1 MTAAPTLFARLAPLA
16 FIFLWSMAFVAVRA
30 GLPDVSPL
38 YFLAVRFA
46 IATVILVT
54 IAALW
59 RLGWT
64 GLRQTWRHFVVA
76 GVLINALYL
85 SAAYLAMTEISGATL
100 ALLGALHPLLTALL
114 SGPVLGERFRA
125 RQWLGVACGIAG
137 VALVV
142 GIDANDLAQRAGVA
156 WGLSSVVCLTA
167 GTLYYSRYC
176 RGLGLV
182 QANTIQLAA
191 AAAVTA
197 AFALA
202 FEDVRADWTPTA
214 LATLG
219 FLVCAVSLG
228 GMALLLYMLK
238 NGATG
243 RVSANF
249 YLTPGTTAVLGWLIL
264 GETLSPLAI
273 LGFVIASVGVWL
285 VNRGG

>member
-1 MTAAPTLFARLAPLA
+1 MTAPSNVLARVAPLA

-38 YFLAVRFA
+38 FFLAVRFA
-46 IATVILVT
+46 IATAILLA

-59 RLGWT
+59 RLDWT
-64 GLRQTWRHFVVA
+64 GAGRAWRHFVVA
-76 GVLINALYL
+76 GVLINAFYL
-85 SAAYLAMTEISGATL
+85 SAGYLAMTEIAGATL
-100 ALLGALHPLLTALL
+100 ALIGALHPLFTALL
-114 SGPVLGERFRA
+114 SGPLLGERFRA
-125 RQWLGVACGIAG
+125 PQWLGVACGMAG
-137 VALVV
+137 VTLVV
-142 GIDANDLAQRAGVA
+142 GVNLDDLGQRAGMA
-156 WGLSSVVCLTA
+156 WGLGAVACLTA
-167 GTLYYSRYC
+167 GTLYYSRFC

-202 FEDVRADWTPTA
+202 FEDIRADWTPTA
-214 LATLG
+214 LVTLG
-219 FLVCAVSLG
+219 FLTVGVSLG

-238 NGATG
+238 TGTAG

-249 YLTPGTTAVLGWLIL
+249 YLTPGAAAVLGWAIL

-273 LGFVIASVGVWL
+273 LGFAIASIGVWL

>member
-1 MTAAPTLFARLAPLA
+1 MTAVPAAIVRVAPLS

-38 YFLAVRFA
+38 FFLAVRFA
-46 IATVILVT
+46 IATAILLAIV
-54 IAALW
+54 ALW
-59 RLGWT
+59 RLDWT
-64 GLRQTWRHFVVA
+64 GFGRAWRHFVVA

-85 SAAYLAMTEISGATL
+85 SAGYLAMTEIAGATL
-100 ALLGALHPLLTALL
+100 ALIGALHPLVTALL
-114 SGPVLGERFRA
+114 SGPLLGERFRA
-125 RQWLGVACGIAG
+125 QQWLGVGCGMVG

-142 GIDANDLAQRAGVA
+142 GINLDDFAQRAGMA
-156 WGLSSVVCLTA
+156 WGLGAVACLTA

-176 RGLGLV
+176 RGLGLI

-202 FEDVRADWTPTA
+202 FEDIRADWTPTA
-214 LATLG
+214 LVTLG
-219 FLVCAVSLG
+219 FLVVGVSLG

-238 NGATG
+238 TGTAG
-243 RVSANF
+243 RVAANF
-249 YLTPGTTAVLGWLIL
+249 YLTPGTAALLGWAIL
-264 GETLSPLAI
+264 GEALSPVAI
-273 LGFVIASVGVWL
+273 LGFAIASAGVWL

>member
-1 MTAAPTLFARLAPLA
+1 MTAAPNLLARVAPLA

-46 IATVILVT
+46 LATAILVA

-59 RLGWT
+59 RLEWS
-64 GLRQTWRHFVVA
+64 GLAKTWRHFVVA

-85 SAAYLAMTEISGATL
+85 SAGYLAMTEIAGATL
-100 ALLGALHPLLTALL
+100 ALIGALHPLLTALL

-142 GIDANDLAQRAGVA
+142 GIDVEDFAQRAGVA
-156 WGLSSVVCLTA
+156 WGLGAVACLTA

-182 QANTIQLAA
+182 QANTVQLAA
-191 AAAVTA
+191 AAVVTA

-219 FLVCAVSLG
+219 FLVCGVSLG

-238 NGATG
+238 TGTAG
-243 RVSANF
+243 RVAANF
-249 YLTPGTTAVLGWLIL
+249 YLTPGATAVLGWAIL
-264 GETLSPLAI
+264 GEALSPLAI
-273 LGFVIASVGVWL
+273 LGFAIASAGVWL
-285 VNRGG
+285 VNR